1 MKWLEISLTLEGEL
15 VEPVADLLSRIAPG
29 GVAVEAGHIEED
41 DLEGHPV
48 GHVVVRAYLP
58 QDLDLEERKRRTEEG
73 LWHLG
78 RIRPLPA
85 PVYRAVDEEDWAE
98 AWKAH
103 YQPIAIGRR
112 LLILPAWIPAQ
123 SPGRLPLILDPGMAF
138 GTGAHP
144 TTQMMLAA
152 LEDYLQPGQ
161 TVADL
166 GCGSGILSIAAAR
179 LGARH
184 ALALDIDA
192 QAVESAR
199 QNAQRN
205 GLADRIQVER
215 GSLER
220 LLEEVER
227 SGLAFDLVLANILA
241 PVLHDMLLRG
251 LGRSV
256 SPGGKLILS
265 GILDYQAEPLAAEA
279 SRLGLNPA
287 ETRSFADWRALVF
300 ERQSPPAW
308 EATG

>member
-1 MKWLEISLTLEGEL
+1 VKWIEISLTLEGEL

-29 GVAVEAGHIEED
+29 GVAVEAAHIEEN

-48 GHVVVRAYLP
+48 GPVVVRAYLP
-58 QDLDLEERKRRTEEG
+58 QDINLEERKRRADEG

-85 PVYRAVDEEDWAE
+85 PVYRAVKEEDWAE

-103 YQPIAIGRR
+103 YQPIPIGRR
-112 LLILPAWIPAQ
+112 LLILPAWIPPQ
-123 SPGRLPLILDPGMAF
+123 SPDRLPLILDPGMAF
-138 GTGAHP
+138 GTGVHP

-152 LEDYLQPGQ
+152 IEDLLQPGQ

-179 LGARH
+179 LGARRS
-184 ALALDIDA
+184 LGLDIDA
-192 QAVESAR
+192 QAVEIAR
-199 QNAQRN
+199 QNVQRN
-205 GLADRIQVER
+205 GLADRVRVET
-215 GSLER
+215 GSVER

-227 SGLAFDLVLANILA
+227 GGQAFDLVLANILA
-241 PVLHDMLLRG
+241 PVLHDMLHRG
-251 LGRSV
+251 LGQSV

-265 GILDYQAEPLAAEA
+265 GILGHQAESLAAEA
-279 SRLGLNPA
+279 GRLGLDPVG
-287 ETRSFADWRALVF
+287 TRSHADWRTLVF
-300 ERQSPPAW
+300 ERQSPPAG

>member
-1 MKWLEISLTLEGEL
+1 VKWLEISLTLEGEL

-29 GVAVEAGHIEED
+29 GVAVEAGQIEED

-48 GHVVVRAYLP
+48 GRVVVRAYLP
-58 QDLDLEERKRRTEEG
+58 QDLNLEERKRRTEEG

-85 PVYRAVDEEDWAE
+85 PVCRAVDEEDWAE

-123 SPGRLPLILDPGMAF
+123 SPDRLPLILDPGMAF

-152 LEDYLQPGQ
+152 IEDYLQPGQ

-227 SGLAFDLVLANILA
+227 GGLAFDLVLANILA

-265 GILDYQAEPLAAEA
+265 GILDYQAEPLADEA
-279 SRLGLNPA
+279 SRLGLNPT
-287 ETRSFADWRALVF
+287 ETRSYADWRALVF

>member
-1 MKWLEISLTLEGEL
+1 VKWLEISLTLEGEL

-29 GVAVEAGHIEED
+29 GVAVEAGQIEED

-103 YQPIAIGRR
+103 YQPIPIGRR

-123 SPGRLPLILDPGMAF
+123 SPDRLPLILDPGMAF

-152 LEDYLQPGQ
+152 IEDHLQPGQ

-199 QNAQRN
+199 RNAQRN
-205 GLADRIQVER
+205 GLADRIQVET

-227 SGLAFDLVLANILA
+227 GGSAFDLVLANILA

-265 GILDYQAEPLAAEA
+265 GILDHQAEPLAAEA
-279 SRLGLNPA
+279 SRLGLDPA
-287 ETRSFADWRALVF
+287 ETRSYGDWRALVF